1 MLGEIKHDVK
11 PRVLLRVF
19 SRAFENACAQTS
31 KLSAS
36 NPVRKKH
43 RLFAGTPAFDPGKA
57 GRKSRSECA
66 LPSKCRGRGILSQ
79 PADAGTVEIRVALRL
94 GRTLCRLRQSAE
106 QNGMTHTTKSENVA
120 AKCSKTSIL
129 VFTMQKQKNLLVFL
143 AENERFF

>member
-1 MLGEIKHDVK
+1 VEEIRHDVK

-19 SRAFENACAQTS
+19 SRAFRNACAQTS

-66 LPSKCRGRGILSQ
+66 LPSKCRGRGILPQ

-94 GRTLCRLRQSAE
+94 GRTFCRLRQSVE
-106 QNGMTHTTKSENVA
+106 QNGMTPAMKNEIVA
-120 AKCSKTSIL
+120 AKRSKTSSHRFYDGKAEEFVG
-129 VFTMQKQKNLLVFL
+129 VFG
-143 AENERFF
+143 